1 MYKLYM
7 EGKGER
13 FPPACPLTAA
23 LTVLLTVPLTV
34 PLISV
39 GLTPSGRLDNAAA
52 AINSLICC
60 RVGFSCFSTLFT
72 LSVLLTVP
80 STVPLDFRALLPIYA
95 E

>member
-39 GLTPSGRLDNAAA
+39 VGSHRPAGWTTRLQ
-52 AINSLICC
+52 L
-60 RVGFSCFSTLFT
+60 STLSF
-72 LSVLLTVP
+72 VVE
-80 STVPLDFRALLPIYA
+80 LDFRALLPCLH
-95 E
+95 